1 MACFAYNGR
10 GLQLPGMFA
19 QGQLFRDRGLCRK
32 VASETSSETE
42 ASIKAYMGSCITA
55 QRVRMWPHFSG
66 HPHTQLKTTGNNIMS
81 IEGTPES
88 HLPTLSDSEQPSPRH
103 GAWLRIIG
111 LIVVVCLGVVVWR
124 RLEEH

>member
-1 MACFAYNGR
+1 
-10 GLQLPGMFA
+10 
-19 QGQLFRDRGLCRK
+19 
-32 VASETSSETE
+32 
-42 ASIKAYMGSCITA
+42 MGSCITA

-81 IEGTPES
+81 IEDRRES
-88 HLPTLSDSEQPSPRH
+88 HLPTRSDSEQPSPRH

-124 RLEEH
+124 IYQNQKQSAANSASQSAALQSRPVPVQVIATEQKPMPIFQIGRASCR